1 MSIGAIIS
9 AGADLA
15 GVGQGFLFNYT
26 RHEYEIKVAELE
38 ELIARL
44 NQHLDRLQELRSQ
57 IPQFWDDENARE
69 TGVVLDKTIK
79 RVLDAMNLSENLS
92 RTYKS
97 TIEALGGSKDTLA
110 GLIGEAMGI
119 LDSDN

>member
-1 MSIGAIIS
+1 MSISAVVS
-9 AGADLA
+9 AGAVL
-15 GVGQGFLFNYT
+15 GGTGQGFLFNYT
-26 RHEYEIKVAELE
+26 RNEYEIKVAELE

-97 TIEALGGSKDTLA
+97 TIEALGGSKETLA
-110 GLIGEAMGI
+110 ELIGDAMGI
-119 LDSDN
+119 LDSDS